1 MKLDHIAL
9 YVDDLEAMKSFYTRH
24 FGATAN
30 DQYHNP
36 HTGLRTYFLSFE
48 GGVRL
53 EIMQRPEVSPRASS
67 GNTLGY
73 THISFKLGSQ
83 EQVDQLTT
91 RLQEV
96 GCPLLNG
103 PRVTGDGYY
112 ESVLTDPEG
121 NQIELVA

>member
-9 YVDDLEAMKSFYTRH
+9 YVDDLEAMKTFYTRH

-36 HTGLRTYFLSFE
+36 RTGLRTYFLSFE
-48 GGVRL
+48 GGARL
-53 EIMQRPEVSPRASS
+53 EIMQRPEINPRTA
-67 GNTLGY
+67 GEPTLGY
-73 THISFKLGSQ
+73 SHISFKLGSQ
-83 EQVDQLTT
+83 EKVDQLTT